1 MNNKSMGEYTEER
14 YEKLLRFFETLDL
27 DIDRIVRELRNINDI
42 LAGAQLEMLA
52 RRLGKDELR
61 KKIKIAKEIV
71 KQKRIN
77 DFKDY
82 VNCGRPESL
91 FFFNE
96 LSNHD
101 KLVFKKQLENLV
113 IGVDVKD
120 ATEKELYLNVIKEF
134 IIKESD
140 LESGRL
146 LKTGMVKPRPLGGR
160 H

>member
-52 RRLGKDELR
+52 MRLGKDELR

-82 VNCGRPESL
+82 VNCGRPES
-91 FFFNE
+91 FFMFNE
-96 LSNHD
+96 LSIHD
-101 KLVFKKQLENLV
+101 ILVFRHHIESLV
-113 IGVDVKD
+113 VGINVSSEE
-120 ATEKELYLNVIKEF
+120 EKLFYLDTLDEF
-134 IIKESD
+134 IPKNILNEVKTFRIKAAINT
-140 LESGRL
+140 
-146 LKTGMVKPRPLGGR
+146 KPLGGR